1 MVHPEH
7 PIFEST
13 LLNKLTSG
21 SAFAIAFIFLVFQY
35 TFKLDFQCPCND
47 FYQWFCGLYIGL
59 PFIGLFLILTLTA
72 KTFTIISALW
82 CSCIRA
88 LWSHEDCTLGNIL
101 HVSCSCSACSRAR
114 FYQAC
119 RRFSCKN
126 FMRNLFLSALWIIT
140 VLIDGDAVVCWNLT
154 EENITRT
161 NDQIPCKESNKLTA
175 EESDKIKYYQA
186 LSQAFGLGF
195 LFALPLLWLLV
206 STCCQFCTTSYYKS
220 LFEDIYE
227 EETIRYAE
235 EEIRERVKTSSKKKI
250 INVLNVPENDGL
262 DWTYLSNQMIDLI
275 MSRNSESMNGPPQNL
290 PQQDQNPSL
299 PPQNLPQ
306 QDQNPSLPPQNLP
319 QQDQNPSLPP
329 QNLHAALKQH

>member
-47 FYQWFCGLYIGL
+47 FYQWFCGIYIGL
-59 PFIGLFLILTLTA
+59 PFFGLFLILTLTA

-82 CSCIRA
+82 CSCMCA
-88 LWSHEDCTLGNIL
+88 VGSHEDSTQSPNL

-114 FYQAC
+114 FFQAC
-119 RRFSCKN
+119 RRFSCKH

-161 NDQIPCKESNKLTA
+161 NDQIPCKESNKLTP
-175 EESDKIKYYQA
+175 EESDKIKHYQA
-186 LSQAFGLGF
+186 LSQ
-195 LFALPLLWLLV
+195 V
-206 STCCQFCTTSYYKS
+206 CY
-220 LFEDIYE
+220 
-227 EETIRYAE
+227 
-235 EEIRERVKTSSKKKI
+235 
-250 INVLNVPENDGL
+250 
-262 DWTYLSNQMIDLI
+262 
-275 MSRNSESMNGPPQNL
+275 
-290 PQQDQNPSL
+290 
-299 PPQNLPQ
+299 
-306 QDQNPSLPPQNLP
+306 
-319 QQDQNPSLPP
+319 
-329 QNLHAALKQH
+329 